1 MATLPKRGEMTR
13 VNPSRGETIF
23 LLPRFPVTFKEYFKM
38 TVEEDHFVVDK
49 QDLMTVLDSRKHTR
63 EEKSADNMQH
73 HKGFNTWLHV
83 LLTDGRIGWVMAKYL
98 EVVTK

>member
-38 TVEEDHFVVDK
+38 TVEEGGFVVDK

-63 EEKSADNMQH
+63 EEKSADNMRH
-73 HKGFNTWLHV
+73 HRGFNTWLHV

-98 EVVTK
+98 EAVTK

>member
-13 VNPSRGETIF
+13 VNPARGETIF

-38 TVEEDHFVVDK
+38 TVEEGGFVVDK

-63 EEKSADNMQH
+63 EEKSADNMRH